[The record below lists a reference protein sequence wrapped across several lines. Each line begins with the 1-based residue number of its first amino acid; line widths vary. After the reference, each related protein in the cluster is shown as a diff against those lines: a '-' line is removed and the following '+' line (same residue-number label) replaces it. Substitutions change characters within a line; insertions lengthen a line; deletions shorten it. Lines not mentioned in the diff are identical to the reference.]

1 MDRLDKHARDLFR
14 PAFERY
20 GQAWADLL
28 RQWPA
33 VAGEDLARISRPERL
48 AKSTRNGEPLTRL
61 VVRCT
66 PGAALLVEHDQTRIV
81 ERINVVYGFRFV
93 DGLKV
98 ISGDIGIPG
107 PQAAPPQNHPNDA
120 LALKARLR
128 SIGDDRLREAL
139 LRLGQGVLA
148 QNGRAGGKP
157 RS

>member
-1 MDRLDKHARDLFR
+1 MDRLDKYARDLFR

-28 RQWPA
+28 RQWRA
-33 VAGEDLARISRPERL
+33 VAGEELARISRPERL
-48 AKSTRNGEPLTRL
+48 SKSTRNGETVTRL
-61 VVRCT
+61 VVRCS

-98 ISGDIGIPG
+98 ISGDIGAGETP
-107 PQAAPPQNHPNDA
+107 PPPQNHPNDA
-120 LALKARLR
+120 LTLKVRLR

-139 LRLGQGVLA
+139 LRLGQEVLA
-148 QNGRAGGKP
+148 QSARSGKP

>member
-1 MDRLDKHARDLFR
+1 MDRLDKHARGLFR

-33 VAGEDLARISRPERL
+33 VAGEELARISRPERL
-48 AKSTRNGEPLTRL
+48 SKPTRNGETVTRL
-61 VVRCT
+61 VVRCS

-93 DGLKV
+93 DALKV
-98 ISGDIGIPG
+98 VAGDLSASGAAP
-107 PQAAPPQNHPNDA
+107 PAPPQNHPNDA
-120 LALKARLR
+120 LALKVRLR

-139 LRLGQGVLA
+139 LRLGQEVLA
-148 QNGRAGGKP
+148 RSGRGGKP

>member
-33 VAGEDLARISRPERL
+33 VAGEELARISRPERL
-48 AKSTRNGEPLTRL
+48 SKSTRNGETFTRL
-61 VVRCT
+61 IVRCA
-66 PGAALLVEHDQTRIV
+66 PGSALLVEHDQTRIV

-98 ISGDIGIPG
+98 ISGDIGVAG
-107 PQAAPPQNHPNDA
+107 AAPQPPQNHPNDA
-120 LALKARLR
+120 LALKVRLR

-148 QNGRAGGKP
+148 HTARGGKP

>member
-33 VAGEDLARISRPERL
+33 VAGEELARISRPERL
-48 AKSTRNGEPLTRL
+48 SKSTRNGETFTRL
-61 VVRCT
+61 IVRCA
-66 PGAALLVEHDQTRIV
+66 PGSALLVEH
-81 ERINVVYGFRFV
+81 VYGFRFV

-98 ISGDIGIPG
+98 ISGDIGVAG
-107 PQAAPPQNHPNDA
+107 AAPQPPQNHPNDA
-120 LALKARLR
+120 LALKVRLR

-148 QNGRAGGKP
+148 HTARGGKP